1 MRKSIL
7 KLVTLYLAWLL
18 LFLLQKPCFMLVY
31 RDLFRGER
39 VDSLFQVML
48 HGLPLDLS
56 VAAYFTFIPGLLLI
70 AQLWLTRMSRWPWRI
85 YFALVAGI
93 YTITFLLNLVLYRYW
108 GFPLD
113 TTPFYYFLS
122 SPADAFASVSGWLMA
137 LGIGAALVL
146 AVLVWWLMMSLVGG
160 ARLPWYPLQRRLGYS
175 VVLLLCVGLLILPM
189 RGGITVS
196 VMNTG
201 EAYFSANMRLNHA
214 AINPVFS
221 LLESYSKQVDF
232 AAQYRF
238 MPEKQARNIFRS
250 MVCTRRANSD
260 TLLSTRHPNIYIVI
274 LESFSRKVMETDATP
289 HLNALRKEGLFFDNF
304 YANSFRTDRGILS
317 ILSGYPAQPTTS
329 LMRYPAKT
337 DKLPSIGKTLQKQ
350 GYALHYYYGGDANFT
365 NMRSYLTG
373 MGFTHIVSDSDFPLS
388 ARLSKWGVPDHLVF
402 QRALDDAKKAA
413 WEHALP
419 PQLNVIQ
426 TSSSH
431 EPFDVPYHRLPNK
444 ILNAFAYTDAWVG
457 HFVAALKKLPQ
468 WRNTLVII
476 LPDHLGCYPENIS
489 STTPQRY
496 HIPMLWLG
504 GAVKQA
510 QVVSQFGSQHD
521 LAATLLGQL
530 GLSHE
535 PFLFSKDLFD
545 AHASHFAFF
554 TSPDIWG
561 MVTAEQQMVYDN
573 AAQRVV
579 YRAGNGAAQPFE
591 AAGKAY
597 LQELYNDIAKR

>member
-1 MRKSIL
+1 
-7 KLVTLYLAWLL
+7 
-18 LFLLQKPCFMLVY
+18 
-31 RDLFRGER
+31 
-39 VDSLFQVML
+39 
-48 HGLPLDLS
+48 
-56 VAAYFTFIPGLLLI
+56 
-70 AQLWLTRMSRWPWRI
+70 
-85 YFALVAGI
+85 
-93 YTITFLLNLVLYRYW
+93 
-108 GFPLD
+108 
-113 TTPFYYFLS
+113 
-122 SPADAFASVSGWLMA
+122 
-137 LGIGAALVL
+137 
-146 AVLVWWLMMSLVGG
+146 
-160 ARLPWYPLQRRLGYS
+160 
-175 VVLLLCVGLLILPM
+175 
-189 RGGITVS
+189 
-196 VMNTG
+196 
-201 EAYFSANMRLNHA
+201 MRLNHA

-238 MPEKQARNIFRS
+238 MPEKQVHNIFRS

-260 TLLSTRHPNIYIVI
+260 TLLCTRRPNIYIVI

-337 DKLPSIGKTLQKQ
+337 DKLPSIGKMLQQQ

-373 MGFTHIVSDSDFPLS
+373 MGFTHIVSDGDFPLS

-413 WEHALP
+413 RAQALP

-457 HFVAALKKLPQ
+457 RFVAALKKLPQ

-504 GAVKQA
+504 GVVKRA

-530 GLSHE
+530 GLPHE

-545 AHASHFAFF
+545 AHAPHFAFF

-579 YRAGNGAAQPFE
+579 YRAGSGAAQPFE
-591 AAGKAY
+591 TSGKAY

>member
-1 MRKSIL
+1 MKKSIL
-7 KLVTLYLAWLL
+7 KLVTFYLAWLL
-18 LFLLQKPCFMLVY
+18 LFLLQKPCFMVFY

-39 VDSLFQVML
+39 VDIMFQVMR

-56 VAAYFTFIPGLLLI
+56 VAAYFTAFPVLLLI
-70 AQLWLTRMSRWPWRI
+70 AQLWFTRMSRWPWRI
-85 YFALVAGI
+85 YFALAASI
-93 YTITFLLNLVLYRYW
+93 YAVTFLLNLVLYRYW

-122 SPADAFASVSGWLMA
+122 SPADALASVSGWFVA

-146 AVLVWWLMMSLVGG
+146 AVLVWRLMMSLVGG

-189 RGGITVS
+189 RGGLTVS

-238 MPEKQARNIFRS
+238 MPEKQARHIFRS

-260 TLLSTRHPNIYIVI
+260 TLLCTRRPNIYIVI
-274 LESFSRKVMETDATP
+274 LESFSRKVMETNATP

-337 DKLPSIGKTLQKQ
+337 DKLPSIGKMLQQQ

-373 MGFTHIVSDSDFPLS
+373 MGFTRIVSDGDFPLS

-413 WEHALP
+413 RAQALP

-457 HFVAALKKLPQ
+457 RFIAALKKLPQ

-504 GAVKQA
+504 GAVKRA

-530 GLSHE
+530 GLPHE

-545 AHASHFAFF
+545 ARAPHFAFF

-579 YRAGNGAAQPFE
+579 YRAGSGAAEPFE
-591 AAGKAY
+591 TSGKAY

>member
-1 MRKSIL
+1 
-7 KLVTLYLAWLL
+7 
-18 LFLLQKPCFMLVY
+18 
-31 RDLFRGER
+31 
-39 VDSLFQVML
+39 
-48 HGLPLDLS
+48 
-56 VAAYFTFIPGLLLI
+56 
-70 AQLWLTRMSRWPWRI
+70 
-85 YFALVAGI
+85 
-93 YTITFLLNLVLYRYW
+93 
-108 GFPLD
+108 
-113 TTPFYYFLS
+113 
-122 SPADAFASVSGWLMA
+122 
-137 LGIGAALVL
+137 
-146 AVLVWWLMMSLVGG
+146 
-160 ARLPWYPLQRRLGYS
+160 
-175 VVLLLCVGLLILPM
+175 VLLLCVGLLILPM
-189 RGGITVS
+189 RGGLTVS

-201 EAYFSANMRLNHA
+201 EAYFSTNMRLNHA

-238 MPEKQARNIFRS
+238 MPEKQARHIFRS

-260 TLLSTRHPNIYIVI
+260 TLLCTRRPNIYIVI

-337 DKLPSIGKTLQKQ
+337 DKLPSIGKMLQQQ

-373 MGFTHIVSDSDFPLS
+373 MGFTHIVSDGDFPLS

-413 WEHALP
+413 RTQTLP

-457 HFVAALKKLPQ
+457 RFVAALKKLPQ

-504 GAVKQA
+504 GAVKRA
-510 QVVSQFGSQHD
+510 QVVSQYGSQHD

-545 AHASHFAFF
+545 ARAPHFAFF

-579 YRAGNGAAQPFE
+579 YRAGSGAAEPFE
-591 AAGKAY
+591 TSGKAY

>member
-1 MRKSIL
+1 MKKSIL
-7 KLVTLYLAWLL
+7 KLVTFYLAWLL
-18 LFLLQKPCFMLVY
+18 LFLLQKPCFMVVY
-31 RDLFRGER
+31 RDLFRGEH
-39 VDSLFQVML
+39 VDIVFQVMR

-56 VAAYFTFIPGLLLI
+56 VAAYFTAFPVLLLI
-70 AQLWLTRMSRWPWRI
+70 AQLWFTRISRWPWRI
-85 YFALVAGI
+85 YFALAASI
-93 YTITFLLNLVLYRYW
+93 YAVTFLLNLVLYRYW

-122 SPADAFASVSGWLMA
+122 SPADALASVSGWFVA

-160 ARLPWYPLQRRLGYS
+160 ARFPWYPLQRRLGYS
-175 VVLLLCVGLLILPM
+175 VVLLICVGLLILPM
-189 RGGITVS
+189 RGGLTVS

-201 EAYFSANMRLNHA
+201 EAYFSTNMRLNHA

-238 MPEKQARNIFRS
+238 MPEKQARHIFRS

-260 TLLSTRHPNIYIVI
+260 TLLCTRRPNIYIVI

-337 DKLPSIGKTLQKQ
+337 DKLPSIGKMLQQQ

-373 MGFTHIVSDSDFPLS
+373 MGFTHIVSDGDFPLS

-413 WEHALP
+413 RAQALP

-457 HFVAALKKLPQ
+457 RFIAALKKLPQ

-504 GAVKQA
+504 GAVKRA

-545 AHASHFAFF
+545 ARAPHFAFF

-579 YRAGNGAAQPFE
+579 YRAGSGAAEPFE
-591 AAGKAY
+591 TSGKAY

>member
-1 MRKSIL
+1 MKKSIL
-7 KLVTLYLAWLL
+7 KLVTFYLAWLL
-18 LFLLQKPCFMLVY
+18 LFLLQKPCFMVVY

-39 VDSLFQVML
+39 VDIVFQVMC

-56 VAAYFTFIPGLLLI
+56 VAAYFTAFPGLLLI
-70 AQLWLTRMSRWPWRI
+70 AQLWFTRMSRWPWRI
-85 YFALVAGI
+85 YFALAASI
-93 YTITFLLNLVLYRYW
+93 YAVTFLLNLVLYRYW

-122 SPADAFASVSGWLMA
+122 SPADALASVSGWFVA
-137 LGIGAALVL
+137 LGIGAVLVL
-146 AVLVWWLMMSLVGG
+146 AVLVWRLMMSLVGG

-189 RGGITVS
+189 RGGLTVS

-201 EAYFSANMRLNHA
+201 EAYFSTNMRLNHA

-238 MPEKQARNIFRS
+238 MPEKQARHIFRS

-260 TLLSTRHPNIYIVI
+260 TLLCTRRPNIYIVI

-337 DKLPSIGKTLQKQ
+337 DKLPSIGKMLQQQ

-365 NMRSYLTG
+365 NMRSYLTS
-373 MGFTHIVSDSDFPLS
+373 MGFTHIVSDGDFPLS

-413 WEHALP
+413 LAQALP

-431 EPFDVPYHRLPNK
+431 ELRCALPS
-444 ILNAFAYTDAWVG
+444 FA
-457 HFVAALKKLPQ
+457 Q
-468 WRNTLVII
+468 QN
-476 LPDHLGCYPENIS
+476 
-489 STTPQRY
+489 PQRLCL
-496 HIPMLWLG
+496 HRRVG
-504 GAVKQA
+504 GTLHCRTEETAAVA
-510 QVVSQFGSQHD
+510 QHFGHHFARPFRLLSREHQQHN
-521 LAATLLGQL
+521 AATL
-530 GLSHE
+530 SHPDVVARRSGE
-535 PFLFSKDLFD
+535 AGAGGVAIWFAARFGRHALRAIRFAARTISFQQRFVRRAYAPFCFL
-545 AHASHFAFF
+545 HFARHLGHG
-554 TSPDIWG
+554 DG
-561 MVTAEQQMVYDN
+561 R
-573 AAQRVV
+573 AA
-579 YRAGNGAAQPFE
+579 NGV
-591 AAGKAY
+591 
-597 LQELYNDIAKR
+597 

>member
-1 MRKSIL
+1 MKKSIL
-7 KLVTLYLAWLL
+7 KLVTFYLAWLL
-18 LFLLQKPCFMLVY
+18 LFLLQKPCFMVVY

-39 VDSLFQVML
+39 VDIVFQVMR

-56 VAAYFTFIPGLLLI
+56 VAAYFTAFPGLLLI
-70 AQLWLTRMSRWPWRI
+70 AQLWFTRMFRWPWRI
-85 YFALVAGI
+85 YFALAASI
-93 YTITFLLNLVLYRYW
+93 YAVTFLLNLVLYRYW

-122 SPADAFASVSGWLMA
+122 SPADALASVSGWFVA
-137 LGIGAALVL
+137 LGIGVAFVL
-146 AVLVWWLMMSLVGG
+146 AGLVWWLMMSLVGG

-189 RGGITVS
+189 RGGLTVS

-201 EAYFSANMRLNHA
+201 EAYFSTNMRLNHA

-238 MPEKQARNIFRS
+238 MPEKQARNVFRS

-260 TLLSTRHPNIYIVI
+260 TLLCTRRPNIYIVI

-337 DKLPSIGKTLQKQ
+337 DKLPSIGKTLQQQ

-373 MGFTHIVSDSDFPLS
+373 MGFTHIVSDGDFPLS

-413 WEHALP
+413 RAQTLP

-457 HFVAALKKLPQ
+457 RFVAALKKLPQ
-468 WRNTLVII
+468 WRNSLVII

-504 GAVKQA
+504 GVVKRA

-530 GLSHE
+530 GLPHE

-545 AHASHFAFF
+545 ARAPHFAFF

-579 YRAGNGAAQPFE
+579 YRAGSGAAEPFE
-591 AAGKAY
+591 TSGKAY